1 MRLFAHFCVIS
12 HFLRSKKLRQ
22 LNWNNMKPI
31 TNILLVLALICY
43 LFLPFY
49 DISLLGTVT
58 GLGFT
63 AGTISQ
69 SLSLGNVLLALL
81 PFIAIFGAIALNCM
95 KKRWWVLGAIA
106 LILVGLWFFNH
117 TSGHHDILLRHDPE
131 ITPDNDLGEGFSI
144 TGIGIGHRLSFILM
158 GLSLLSAI
166 ISLLPFKFNETIERA
181 VDDTFED
188 GRRHVREEFKR
199 LESATRSHH
208 KSRGATKHQPEPLQP
223 PVEPTQTQQEDKEDP
238 ARFMPKE

>member
-1 MRLFAHFCVIS
+1 
-12 HFLRSKKLRQ
+12 
-22 LNWNNMKPI
+22 MKPI

-43 LFLPFY
+43 VFLPFY

-69 SLSLGNVLLALL
+69 SLSLGNVLFALL

-95 KKRWWVLGAIA
+95 KNRWWVLGSIA
-106 LILVGLWFFNH
+106 LIIVGLWFFAH
-117 TSGHHDILLRHDPE
+117 TNSHHDILLRHDPE

-144 TGIGIGHRLSFILM
+144 TGLGIGHTLSFILT

-188 GRRHVREEFKR
+188 GRRLVREEFKR
-199 LESATRSHH
+199 FETAHRSHKT
-208 KSRGATKHQPEPLQP
+208 KSSPAQHSQQPSTS
-223 PVEPTQTQQEDKEDP
+223 VEPPQTQEEDKEDP
-238 ARFMPKE
+238 ARFMPK

>member
-1 MRLFAHFCVIS
+1 
-12 HFLRSKKLRQ
+12 
-22 LNWNNMKPI
+22 MKPI

-69 SLSLGNVLLALL
+69 SLSLGNVMLALL

-144 TGIGIGHRLSFILM
+144 TGIGIGHTLSFILM

-199 LESATRSHH
+199 LESATRSYH
-208 KSRGATKHQPEPLQP
+208 KSKGAAKHQPEPPQP